1 MAERP
6 HGTHA
11 KYAVERCRCDE
22 CRRAQREYNRHR
34 VRQLTRPD
42 GVWCPYVDSGPV
54 REHMEWLASCG
65 VGSKTVARI
74 SGVAHGT
81 LSKLVYGDP
90 QRNMGPSRRVR
101 PATAEKIMATM
112 PAMATGAQK
121 IPAGPTWRLL
131 DELIGRGWAKS
142 ELNRRLGHRGPGLQI
157 SRQLVRASTARAVER
172 LHAELMRIDII
183 PKKTRWGVRPTPAV
197 RVRPITR
204 SGPLKRAE
212 PKPFPLTPL
221 AAVLGMTES
230 AVCLVTGLNL
240 ARARDGLTEAQA
252 DRLAVQF
259 GLHPIQVWPDLW
271 VVSR

>member
-11 KYAVERCRCDE
+11 KYAVDRCRCDP
-22 CRRAQREYNRHR
+22 CRLAQREYNRMR
-34 VRQLTRPD
+34 LRAIARPD
-42 GVWCPYVDSGPV
+42 EAWCPYVDAGPA
-54 REHMEWLASCG
+54 REHIEWLRSCG
-65 VGSKTVARI
+65 IGLKSLTLL
-74 SGVAHGT
+74 SGVSHGT
-81 LSKLVYGDP
+81 LSKLMYGDGL
-90 QRNMGPSRRVR
+90 RNMGPSRRVR

-142 ELNRRLGHRGPGLQI
+142 ELSRRLGHRGPGLQI

-172 LHAELMRIDII
+172 LHAELMRIDLI
-183 PKKTRWGVRPTPAV
+183 PKRTRWGVRPTPAV

-204 SGPLKRAE
+204 SGPLNRAE
-212 PKPFPLTPL
+212 PKPFPLTSL
-221 AAVLGMTES
+221 AAVLEMTES
-230 AVCLVTGLNL
+230 AVCLVAGLNL
-240 ARARDGLTEAQA
+240 ARTRDGLTEVQA